1 MTTAHA
7 VDRAGPSDQSDR
19 SGQSGKGGQSGKSG
33 QVGPSRQSGKGVQ
46 AEQGGRSGRTDQID
60 RFEAAA
66 SGAFAPLRM
75 RTTGDFPF
83 QGAFTSAR
91 VDQLVLTHITAGPVV
106 VRRDAD
112 VITSTDPDLIK
123 VAWHG
128 AGRAGV
134 DQGGR
139 QCLLTPGDL
148 VVYETGH
155 PYELPFW
162 EPYDTVVVGVP
173 SARFGAHA
181 DVLRRRVAMPVRA
194 DGGLRGIV
202 SAMFQ
207 GMASGGVGDGAS
219 GAAQHHLASAL
230 VSLVCAAFSD
240 TLPSEDEDPM
250 GRVRAYCLA
259 TRACP
264 WSRWRRRTGCR
275 RGTCTSCARREGSRW
290 RGGSGRSGWRGSAAT
305 SRTRCS
311 PSGRRRSSRRGGGC
325 STRGTWGGCC
335 ARSSV

>member
-1 MTTAHA
+1 MTTAEA
-7 VDRAGPSDQSDR
+7 VDRVGPSDRGARDDR
-19 SGQSGKGGQSGKSG
+19 SGDGGQIG
-33 QVGPSRQSGKGVQ
+33 QD
-46 AEQGGRSGRTDQID
+46 GRSGHTDRID
-60 RFEAAA
+60 HFEAAA

-75 RTTGDFPF
+75 RTTGDSPF

-91 VDQLVLTHITAGPVV
+91 VDQLVLTHITAAPVV

-128 AGRAGV
+128 SGRAGV
-134 DQGGR
+134 GQGGR
-139 QCLLTPGDL
+139 QCLLSPGDL
-148 VVYETGH
+148 VVYETAH

-173 SARFGAHA
+173 SSRFGAHA

-202 SAMFQ
+202 SAMFR

-240 TLPSEDEDPM
+240 TVPSDDEDPM

-259 TRACP
+259 NLGDP
-264 WSRWRRRTGCR
+264 GLSVE
-275 RGTCTSCARREGSRW
+275 SV
-290 RGGSGRSGWRGSAAT
+290 AAAH
-305 SRTRCS
+305 
-311 PSGRRRSSRRGGGC
+311 GM
-325 STRGTWGGCC
+325 STRYLYKLCRAGGFTLARWVRSERLARIRRDLADPVLAERPTAVIAARWGVLDTGHLGRMLRAEFGVT
-335 ARSSV
+335 AREIRAGAGRA